1 MDEEVHAMSIEVGIT
16 LERFI
21 IEEQRTHPGARGE
34 FSGLLSQITLA
45 GKIISREVNKAGLAE
60 ILGLTGRK
68 NVHGEDVQMLD
79 MFAHETFVAT
89 MDHSGYLCIMA
100 SEELEGAIEIPPE
113 YPCGSYVLLFDPL
126 DGSSNI
132 DVNVNIGSIFSILK
146 RRSRGTP
153 RGTLDDCLQKGVRQV
168 GAGYLVYGSSTMFVY
183 TTGFGVHGFT
193 LDPSLGEFL
202 LSHPHIQIP
211 DRSGFYSVNEGN
223 SSYWDEGTSAYVEYL
238 KTPSADKRRPYS
250 ARYIGS
256 LVADFHRNLLKGG
269 VFLYPGDRKHEN
281 GKLRLLYEANPLAF
295 IAEQAGGAASTGLQR
310 ILDVEPV
317 NLHQRTPLIIGNKE
331 DVALYEA
338 YRQGKRRVP
347 ASGGG

>member
-1 MDEEVHAMSIEVGIT
+1 MSIEVGIT

-68 NVHGEDVQMLD
+68 NVHGESVQMLD
-79 MFAHETFVAT
+79 MFAHETFFAA
-89 MDHSGYLCIMA
+89 MDHSGYLCIMG
-100 SEELEGAIEIPPE
+100 SEEVEGAIEIPEE
-113 YPCGSYVLLFDPL
+113 YPIGSYVLLFDPL

-146 RRSRGTP
+146 RKSPGP
-153 RGTLDDCLQKGVRQV
+153 RGTMEDCLQKGVEQV

-202 LSHPHIQIP
+202 LSHPNIHIP
-211 DRSGFYSVNEGN
+211 ARSGIFSVNEGN
-223 SSYWDEGTSAYVEYL
+223 AAYWDDGTRAYIEHL
-238 KTPSADKRRPYS
+238 KTPSEDKRRPYS

-269 VFLYPGDRKHEN
+269 IFLYPGNRKSPN
-281 GKLRLLYEANPLAF
+281 GKLRLLYEAGPLAF
-295 IAEQAGGAASTGLQR
+295 IAEQAGGAASTGRER
-310 ILDVEPV
+310 ILEIQPE
-317 NLHQRTPLIIGNKE
+317 NLHQRTPLVIGNRE
-331 DVALYEA
+331 DVEEYEGFL
-338 YRQGKRRVP
+338 QGKRG
-347 ASGGG
+347 A

>member
-1 MDEEVHAMSIEVGIT
+1 MSIKVGIT

-68 NVHGEDVQMLD
+68 NVHGEQVQMLD
-79 MFAHETFVAT
+79 MYAHETFVTT

-100 SEELEGAIEIPPE
+100 SEEVEGAIEIPPE
-113 YPCGSYVLLFDPL
+113 YPVGSYVLLFDPL

-146 RRSRGTP
+146 KQSTGP
-153 RGTLDDCLQKGVRQV
+153 RGSLEDCLQKGVEQV
-168 GAGYLVYGSSTMFVY
+168 GAGYLVYGSSTMFVF

-202 LSHPHIQIP
+202 LSHPNIQIP
-211 DRSGFYSVNEGN
+211 NESAIYSVNEGN
-223 SSYWDEGTSAYVEYL
+223 ACYWDEGTSAYIEYL
-238 KTPSADKRRPYS
+238 KTPSEDKRRPYS

-256 LVADFHRNLLKGG
+256 MVADFHRNLLKGG
-269 VFLYPGDRKHEN
+269 VFLYPGNEIHKD
-281 GKLRLLYEANPLAF
+281 GKLRLMYEAGPLAF
-295 IAEQAGGAASTGLQR
+295 IAEQAGGSASTGRKR
-310 ILDVEPV
+310 IMEIQPTS
-317 NLHQRTPLIIGNKE
+317 LHQRTPVAIGNKE
-331 DVALYEA
+331 DVELYEA
-338 YRQGKRRVP
+338 FLQGKR
-347 ASGGG
+347 

>member
-1 MDEEVHAMSIEVGIT
+1 MSIKVGIT

-68 NVHGEDVQMLD
+68 NVHGEQVQMLD
-79 MFAHETFVAT
+79 MYAHETFVTT

-100 SEELEGAIEIPPE
+100 SEEVEGAIEIPPE
-113 YPCGSYVLLFDPL
+113 YPVGSYVLLFDPL

-146 RRSRGTP
+146 KQSTGP
-153 RGTLDDCLQKGVRQV
+153 RGTLEDCLQKGVEQV
-168 GAGYLVYGSSTMFVY
+168 GAGYLVYGSSTMFVF

-202 LSHPHIQIP
+202 LSHPNIQIP
-211 DRSGFYSVNEGN
+211 NESAIYSVNEGN
-223 SSYWDEGTSAYVEYL
+223 ACYWDEGTSAYIEYL
-238 KTPSADKRRPYS
+238 KTPSEDKRRPYS

-256 LVADFHRNLLKGG
+256 MVADFHRNLLKGG
-269 VFLYPGDRKHEN
+269 VFLYPGNKIHKD
-281 GKLRLLYEANPLAF
+281 GKLRLMYEAGPLAF
-295 IAEQAGGAASTGLQR
+295 IAEQAGGSASTGRER
-310 ILDVEPV
+310 IMEIQPTS
-317 NLHQRTPLIIGNKE
+317 LHQRTPVVIGNKE
-331 DVALYEA
+331 DVELYEA
-338 YRQGKRRVP
+338 FLQGKR
-347 ASGGG
+347 

>member
-1 MDEEVHAMSIEVGIT
+1 MSIEVGIT

-21 IEEQRTHPGARGE
+21 IEMQRTHPGARGE

-68 NVHGEDVQMLD
+68 NVHGEEVQMLD
-79 MFAHETFVAT
+79 MYAHETFVAA

-100 SEELEGAIEIPPE
+100 SEEVEGAIEIPPQ

-132 DVNVNIGSIFSILK
+132 GVNVNIGSLFSILK
-146 RRSRGTP
+146 RRSPGP
-153 RGTLDDCLQKGVRQV
+153 RGTLEDCLQKGVRQV
-168 GAGYLVYGSSTMFVY
+168 AAGYLVYGSSTMFVF

-202 LSHPHIQIP
+202 LSHPNIRIP
-211 DRSGFYSVNEGN
+211 ELSGIYSINEGN
-223 SSYWDEGTSAYVEYL
+223 ACYWDAPTTAYIEYL
-238 KTPSADKRRPYS
+238 KTPSEDNRRPYS

-256 LVADFHRNLLKGG
+256 MVADFHRNLLKGG
-269 VFLYPGDRKHEN
+269 VFLYPANQKNPD

-295 IAEQAGGAASTGLQR
+295 IAEQAGGSASSGRER
-310 ILDVEPV
+310 ILDIQPTC
-317 NLHQRTPLIIGNKE
+317 LHQRTPVIIGNRK
-331 DVALYEA
+331 DVELYDA
-338 YRQGKRRVP
+338 FLQGTAEVLS
-347 ASGGG
+347 A